1 MQTVFIPWPVK
12 IKKNEFVSNTGL
24 GIEVLYV

>member
-1 MQTVFIPWPVK
+1 MQTVFIPWTAK
-12 IKKNEFVSNTGL
+12 IKKNGFVSNTGM